1 MAQPDALERILPDAQ
16 ATESCGAALAPYC
29 YGAVIYLEGDLGAG
43 KTTLSRG
50 LLRALGISGAVKSPT
65 FSIVEIYALPCVTV
79 FHLDL
84 YRLSDPEE
92 VMYLGIEDQRGADDV
107 LLIEWPDHGRG
118 ALPPADLIIELSHR
132 GDRRLLRATA
142 MTAKGGE
149 LLGAI
154 RSASEPRSG

>member
-1 MAQPDALERILPDAQ
+1 MTQPESLERILRDAR
-16 ATESCGAALAPYC
+16 ATENCGAALAPHC
-29 YGAVIYLEGDLGAG
+29 HGAVIYLEGDLGAG

-65 FSIVEIYALPCVTV
+65 FSIVEIYELARGTV

-84 YRLSDPEE
+84 YRLADPEE

-107 LLIEWPDHGRG
+107 LLIEWPNHGRG
-118 ALPPADLIIELSHR
+118 ALPPADLIIELSHH
-132 GDRRLLRATA
+132 GEQRLFRAAA

-154 RSASEPRSG
+154 ETATAAWTI